1 MNNNAQKVFMKSSG
15 VIKMVKIL
23 SGLKT
28 VSKN

>member
-15 VIKMVKIL
+15 VIKMAKIL